1 LDKSSLLLIKVIYSR
16 RKNMYRLIK
25 LTEANDLR
33 DFMNLACKCRSDVG
47 VHTEQNQIADAKS
60 ILGLM
65 ALDYNEPVKVV
76 TEDEAFLKKL
86 DKWAVDM

>member
-1 LDKSSLLLIKVIYSR
+1 
-16 RKNMYRLIK
+16 MYRLIK

-33 DFMNLACKCRSDVG
+33 DFMNLAVNAEVMWGCIPIRIRL
-47 VHTEQNQIADAKS
+47 QMQKS

>member
-1 LDKSSLLLIKVIYSR
+1 
-16 RKNMYRLIK
+16 MYRMIK

-33 DFMNLACKCRSDVG
+33 DFMNLACKCRHDVG
-47 VHTEQNQIADAKS
+47 VHTDQNQIADAKS

-65 ALDYNEPVKVV
+65 ALDYNVPVKVV

-86 DKWAVDM
+86 DKWAVD

>member
-1 LDKSSLLLIKVIYSR
+1 
-16 RKNMYRLIK
+16 MYRLIK

-47 VHTEQNQIADAKS
+47 VHTDQNQIAYAKS